1 MKRLFS
7 TPLLVT
13 ALLSCSVP
21 LAAQAGSATAT
32 MAVARADAG
41 SATAGADAARRVVSR
56 NVVVISVDGLRPDA
70 IEEYGMETLQQL
82 MREGSYSL
90 DAHTILPSK
99 TLPSHTSMLTGEN
112 PAGHGI
118 TFNSE
123 SDEHGVV
130 RVPTIF
136 EIARAN
142 GFHTAGFFSKAKF
155 RHLDRENA
163 YDYRQ
168 APSSNT
174 DNWMATRTVPAAIRY
189 MRHHQP
195 NLLFVHVA
203 EPDYAGHAAGW
214 MGFFYGLAVKRADA
228 AIAQVLRAAEMTFGV
243 GNFTLLVTAD
253 HGGHGKDHG
262 SDDLQ
267 DTTIPWIAYGQGVE
281 RGASLTGIR
290 TMDTAATAL
299 WLLGLRLP
307 AEAEGRP
314 VLGAFGRQPA
324 TTTTTAGL

>member
-1 MKRLFS
+1 MKRLLS
-7 TPLLVT
+7 TPLLLLVT
-13 ALLSCSVP
+13 YVCAVP
-21 LAAQAGSATAT
+21 AAAQGGSATA
-32 MAVARADAG
+32 AVAATQPHP
-41 SATAGADAARRVVSR
+41 ATAAAQVEARRAVVSR
-56 NVVVISVDGLRPDA
+56 NVILVSIDGLRPDA
-70 IEEYGMETLQQL
+70 IEEYGMETLQHL

-123 SDEHGVV
+123 SEEHGVV

-136 EIARAN
+136 EIARAH

-168 APSSNT
+168 APASNT

-189 MRHHQP
+189 MRHKQP
-195 NLLFVHVA
+195 NLLFVHIA

-214 MGFFYGLAVKRADA
+214 MGFFYGLAVQRGDA
-228 AIAQVLRAAEMTFGV
+228 AVARVLRAAEETYGA

-267 DTTIPWIAYGQGVE
+267 DTTIPWIAFGQGVK
-281 RGASLTGIR
+281 RGASLAGIR

-307 AEAEGRP
+307 VEAEGRP
-314 VLGAFGRQPA
+314 VAAAFGRQPR
-324 TTTTTAGL
+324 TTTAGL